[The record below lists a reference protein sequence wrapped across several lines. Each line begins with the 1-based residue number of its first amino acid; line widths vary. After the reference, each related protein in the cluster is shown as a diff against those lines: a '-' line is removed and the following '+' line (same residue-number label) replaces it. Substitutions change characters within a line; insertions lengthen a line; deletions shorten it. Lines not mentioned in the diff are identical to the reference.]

1 MAALQTSGNS
11 SPGLNCLLIVIF
23 IVLLQ
28 SVSVAVTYIY
38 FTNELKQV
46 QEKLS
51 KSGIACLLKEDDG
64 SWDPYD
70 DDSINNPCWHIR
82 WQLRQLVRKMVLR
95 TYEETISTAPESQQ
109 DGPSL
114 IRRRELQRVAAH
126 ITGGKQR
133 RTTPPVPNSKNE
145 NVFGHKITSW
155 EASRKGHSFLNN
167 MHMRNGELIIDQTG
181 FYYIYSQTYF
191 RFQEPEDVST
201 VGHRRKN
208 KQMVQ
213 YIYKFTTYND
223 PILLMKS
230 ARNSCWSKDS
240 EYGLYSIYQGGIF
253 ELKENDKIFVS
264 VTNQELMDMDQEASF
279 FGAFLIG

>member
-1 MAALQTSGNS
+1 MAALQTPGNS

-23 IVLLQ
+23 TVLLQ
-28 SVSVAVTYIY
+28 SVSMAVTYMY

-51 KSGIACLLKEDDG
+51 KSVIACLLKEYDG

-82 WQLRQLVRKMVLR
+82 SQLRQLVSKMVLR

-109 DGPSL
+109 DGPLL
-114 IRRRELQRVAAH
+114 IRKLQRVAAH

-133 RTTPPVPNSKNE
+133 RNTLPVPNSKNE

-155 EASRKGHSFLNN
+155 ETSRKGHSFLNN
-167 MHMRNGELIIDQTG
+167 MHMRSGELVIHQTG
-181 FYYIYSQTYF
+181 LYYIYSQTYF

-201 VGHRRKN
+201 VGNRRKN

-213 YIYKFTTYND
+213 YIYKSTTYND

-240 EYGLYSIYQGGIF
+240 EYGLYSIYQGGVF

-264 VTNQELMDMDQEASF
+264 VTNQELIDMDQEASF